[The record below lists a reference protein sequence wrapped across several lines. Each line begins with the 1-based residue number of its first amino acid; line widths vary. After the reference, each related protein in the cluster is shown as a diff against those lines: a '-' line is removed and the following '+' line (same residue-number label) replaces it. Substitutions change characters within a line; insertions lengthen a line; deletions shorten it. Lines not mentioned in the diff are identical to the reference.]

1 MIPIQLQPE
10 PSDFDQKVRAKGL
23 AWMARKR
30 INIKKPK
37 PKNIELEP
45 YWRDCLP
52 DLRAAYKSVCAYV
65 CILVEE
71 VTGHATVEHFV
82 PSSQR
87 PDLAYEWSNY
97 RFVSGMMNGRKS
109 NFKDV
114 LDPFSMSEHTFFL
127 DFLSGEIFVNPELP
141 VRQKLRAEKTIQR
154 LKLYD
159 AACCR
164 VRLKYWN
171 KFVKGVIVESELQ
184 ERSPFVWLE
193 AKRQGWL

>member
-10 PSDFDQKVRAKGL
+10 PNDFDQKVRVKGL

-109 NFKDV
+109 DFNDV
-114 LDPFSMSEHTFFL
+114 LDPFLMSEHTFFL
-127 DFLSGEIFVNPELP
+127 DFLSGEIFVNPDLTA
-141 VRQKLRAEKTIQR
+141 RQKLKAVKTIER
-154 LKLYD
+154 LKLND

-171 KFVKGVIVESELQ
+171 KFTQDKIVESELQ
-184 ERSPFVWLE
+184 EFSPFAWLE